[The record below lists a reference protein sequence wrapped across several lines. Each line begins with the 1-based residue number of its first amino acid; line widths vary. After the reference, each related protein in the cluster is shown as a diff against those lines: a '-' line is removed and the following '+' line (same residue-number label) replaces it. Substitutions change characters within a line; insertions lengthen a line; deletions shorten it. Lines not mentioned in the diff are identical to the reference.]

1 MIAILLNLLEEQECR
16 AVPLPQADSVL
27 SAADA
32 GGFRSGDEKTTEKV
46 FAVMW
51 PRLYRAAY
59 RLLLDR
65 DEAEEAAQH
74 GFVRAYHA
82 RADFRGTEGG
92 QLALWLLTAVRRNAL
107 DRLRTKKRFAPLADD
122 HVSEA
127 DGPQALAEQR
137 ETCRQVRAAM
147 ARLDAGDRAV
157 LVLFEVEQLP
167 QAEIAAEMGI
177 TVNALKVRL
186 HRARRRFREAYTRL
200 SGVVTEGGEDNG

>member
-1 MIAILLNLLEEQECR
+1 MIAILLNLLEEQECHT
-16 AVPLPQADSVL
+16 VPLPHADSAL
-27 SAADA
+27 SAAEA
-32 GGFRSGDEKTTEKV
+32 GGFRAGDEQATEKV
-46 FAVMW
+46 FNVMW

-122 HVSEA
+122 LASEA
-127 DGPQALAEQR
+127 DGPQALAEQQ

-147 ARLDAGDRAV
+147 ARLETGDRAV

-167 QAEIAAEMGI
+167 QAEIAADMGI

-186 HRARRRFREAYTRL
+186 HRARRRFREAYLRL
-200 SGVVTEGGEDNG
+200 GGEVTEGGNDNG